1 MLFALLKLY
10 VFWLV
15 IFRIFNLAIFTQEY
29 QPEWLLPADSEVA
42 KWFEVKNTLYPDFG
56 EPGYV
61 MIKQIDIPR
70 EMDNFDMLVGK
81 MRAGNQSWNVNSVQ
95 PWHSGFRWV
104 PAIETFVQT
113 LPHRKQVYCKV

>member
-1 MLFALLKLY
+1 MLFALLNLY
-10 VFWLV
+10 MFCSHF
-15 IFRIFNLAIFTQEY
+15 IFLISNFPPNQEY

-42 KWFEVKNTLYPDFG
+42 KWFEVKNTLYPNFG

-70 EMDNFDMLVGK
+70 EMDNFDLLVGK

-104 PAIETFVQT
+104 PTIETFVQT
-113 LPHRKQVYCKV
+113 